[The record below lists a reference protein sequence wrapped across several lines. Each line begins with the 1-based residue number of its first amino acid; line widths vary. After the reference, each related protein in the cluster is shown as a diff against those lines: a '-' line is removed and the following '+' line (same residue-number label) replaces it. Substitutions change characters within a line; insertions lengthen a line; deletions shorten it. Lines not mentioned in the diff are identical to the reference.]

1 MYGSDPFICLSHI
14 QIKATGMA
22 DERKSVSSFF
32 LGRGIGG
39 GGCWSD
45 KFSLFWHKQNRWQFE
60 MVCRIFEV
68 LEGALKLFVW
78 GTFIIGVLVYI

>member
-1 MYGSDPFICLSHI
+1 MAQIPSFVSHI
-14 QIKATGMA
+14 SKLRQQGWLM
-22 DERKSVSSFF
+22 SGSPFLLSFWVEG
-32 LGRGIGG
+32 LGG